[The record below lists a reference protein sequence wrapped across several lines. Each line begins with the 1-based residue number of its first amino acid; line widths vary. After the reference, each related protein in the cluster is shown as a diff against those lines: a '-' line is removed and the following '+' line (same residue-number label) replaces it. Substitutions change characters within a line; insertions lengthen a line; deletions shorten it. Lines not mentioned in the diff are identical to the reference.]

1 MNRPPRTSIL
11 GAGVR
16 LSVALLLVA
25 GLFLLGILV
34 TPAPRPAQGSFPQVA
49 PPAAP
54 SPDSSQTAG
63 TIAAI
68 AALFPQPILVNLPV
82 IIK

>member
-1 MNRPPRTSIL
+1 MSIL
-11 GAGVR
+11 RAGVKI
-16 LSVALLLVA
+16 SFALLLVA
-25 GLFLLGILV
+25 GLFFLGILV
-34 TPAPRPAQGSFPQVA
+34 TPAPLPAQASFPQVA

-54 SPDSSQTAG
+54 SPDADSRTAG